1 MDLIRFHPPAP
12 ALRPYVRCYA
22 YRQVQP
28 DAGTA
33 ISFPVPARAVPMIEF
48 CFDSSLR
55 VQRFD
60 RQDVIAPPRCV
71 VIGLQTFRRVQ
82 LSMTGHYESFSI
94 LFQPAGIWQ
103 LFGAPMVE
111 LANTEDDACAVL
123 GHRLSVLGRML
134 QDSRSLESRATIADR
149 YLASRLDGA
158 ATTGMAGAILE
169 LMRLNGNVSVDT
181 LAWQAGLGLRQFK
194 RRYKLMT
201 GLRPKLHARIARFE
215 AALDAKARI
224 PAATWTEL
232 AQRCGYHDQ
241 MHLVHD
247 FREFSSETPTHAL
260 TQLER
265 AHGMHLNAIRQG
277 LVRGRSDAPMIL

>member
-1 MDLIRFHPPAP
+1 
-12 ALRPYVRCYA
+12 
-22 YRQVQP
+22 
-28 DAGTA
+28 
-33 ISFPVPARAVPMIEF
+33 MIEF

-111 LANTEDDACAVL
+111 LANTEDDACAVI
-123 GHRLSVLGRML
+123 GNRLSGLGQVL
-134 QDSRSLESRATIADR
+134 QDSHSLESRATIADR

-181 LAWQAGLGLRQFK
+181 LASQAGLGLRQFE

-215 AALDAKARI
+215 AALDAKARL
-224 PAATWTEL
+224 PDATWTEL

-265 AHGMHLNAIRQG
+265 AHRMHLDAIRQG
-277 LVRGRSDAPMIL
+277 LVRGRSDPPMIL